1 MQIALVQFEKAGKR
15 YFFELNN
22 NDINVDDI
30 VVVETVLGLE
40 IGKVVQLK
48 EEKDIKVFKALK
60 PIIRK
65 ASVEDLNQMKQN
77 DEDALEA
84 LFKTDELI
92 NELKLDMKALKSE
105 FTLDRSRLII
115 YFKAENRVDFRELV
129 RELSASYHTRIELRQ
144 IGPRDVAKMV
154 GGLGPCGR
162 VLCCETF
169 IGEFEPVTITMAK
182 NQELS
187 LNPANISG
195 ICGRLLCCLKYEDS
209 VYEEMKELMPD
220 LFEIVHTKKGLGK
233 VIDINFIKSQVK
245 IEYKN
250 EEFSNEWLDYKT
262 LDNR

>member
-30 VVVETVLGLE
+30 VVVETVIGIE
-40 IGKVVQLK
+40 VGKVVQLK
-48 EEKDIKVFKALK
+48 EEEDVKILKALK

-65 ASVEDLNQMKQN
+65 ATQEDLEKTELN
-77 DEDALEA
+77 DKDANLA
-84 LFKTDELI
+84 LIKTAELIDEL
-92 NELKLDMKALKSE
+92 NLDMKVLKSE
-105 FTLDRSRLII
+105 YTLDRSRLII

-129 RELSASYHTRIELRQ
+129 RELSSIYHTRIELRQ
-144 IGPRDVAKMV
+144 IGPRDIAKMV

-162 VLCCETF
+162 VLCCQTF
-169 IGEFEPVTITMAK
+169 IGEFEPVTINMAK

-195 ICGRLLCCLKYEDS
+195 ICGRLLCCLKYEDE

-220 LFEIVHTKKGLGK
+220 LFEIVHTKKGSGK
-233 VIDINFIKSQVK
+233 VVDINFIKSQVK
-245 IEYKN
+245 IQYKN
-250 EEFSNEWLDYKT
+250 QEFSNEWLDYRT
-262 LDNR
+262 LESK

>member
-48 EEKDIKVFKALK
+48 EEKDVKVLKALK

-115 YFKAENRVDFRELV
+115 YFKSENRVDFRDLV
-129 RELSASYHTRIELRQ
+129 RELSAIYHTRIELRQ

-162 VLCCETF
+162 VLCCQTF

-250 EEFSNEWLDYKT
+250 KEFSNEWLDYKT